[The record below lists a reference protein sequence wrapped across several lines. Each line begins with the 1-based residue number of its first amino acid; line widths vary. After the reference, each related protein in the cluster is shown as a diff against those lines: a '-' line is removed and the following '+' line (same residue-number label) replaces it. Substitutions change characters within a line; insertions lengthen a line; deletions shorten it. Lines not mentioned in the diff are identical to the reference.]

1 MPGNIDT
8 QIAALRA
15 HDTSI
20 RPGDHMAEAARKA
33 LVKDLLQLREHEAGF
48 RAGGSAV
55 NVHKMRVATRRM
67 RATFLLLGKYFKP
80 KVVTPFQ
87 RDLRRLGRALGSVRD
102 LDVMIDRVAR
112 FQTTLNENGQA
123 SLIPALAVLDEQ
135 RAAASRQL
143 AETLDKKAYA
153 RFVRDFGEFVTTP
166 NARTRTTSDK
176 QPYPPEARYML
187 PIEVY
192 RHVAT
197 IRAYDR
203 LIDTADN
210 DTLHTLRIEFKRLR
224 YLIAIFSELLG
235 KRGKDVI
242 EELKSIQDHL
252 GALNDAAVTRQRL
265 PDLLPGFADGA
276 SGVLESYLARLEAE
290 EAALRDS
297 FPAVWKRFNSPAMQ
311 RRLAGAVAGL

>member
-1 MPGNIDT
+1 
-8 QIAALRA
+8 
-15 HDTSI
+15 
-20 RPGDHMAEAARKA
+20 
-33 LVKDLLQLREHEAGF
+33 
-48 RAGGSAV
+48 
-55 NVHKMRVATRRM
+55 
-67 RATFLLLGKYFKP
+67 
-80 KVVTPFQ
+80 
-87 RDLRRLGRALGSVRD
+87 
-102 LDVMIDRVAR
+102 
-112 FQTTLNENGQA
+112 
-123 SLIPALAVLDEQ
+123 
-135 RAAASRQL
+135 
-143 AETLDKKAYA
+143 
-153 RFVRDFGEFVTTP
+153 
-166 NARTRTTSDK
+166 
-176 QPYPPEARYML
+176 ML